1 MRENKRIPR
10 LIISGAETPETHP
23 DQRGFSLIELL
34 TAVAIIGILAAIAL
48 PAFSDYVYRARVA
61 RCKAEIVTLQNSIT
75 AYKIN
80 NNRQPDT
87 LAQAGFENLLDPWG
101 HPYRYL
107 NIADGSVKG
116 KGSFRKD
123 RFLNPLNSDFDL
135 YSMGAD
141 GLSQTPLSAKTSRDD
156 VIRASNGGF
165 IGLASDF

>member
-1 MRENKRIPR
+1 MI
-10 LIISGAETPETHP
+10 LSGAETPEMHSG
-23 DQRGFSLIELL
+23 QRGFSLIELL
-34 TAVAIIGILAAIAL
+34 TVVAIIGILAAIAL
-48 PAFSDYVYRARVA
+48 PAFSDYVYKARVA
-61 RCKAEIVTLQNSIT
+61 RCKAEIVTLQTSIT
-75 AYKIN
+75 AYKISN
-80 NNRQPDT
+80 NHQPDT
-87 LAQAGFENLLDPWG
+87 LAEAGYENLLDPWG

-141 GLSQTPLSAKTSRDD
+141 GLSRTPLSAAESHDD